1 MRLSPVVLPER
12 CKHYIL
18 YAWFTVKAHI
28 KDLLMKLANSTAQQD
43 FVTPQHPFACIW
55 ALRCVVLCCLPSHG
69 RCNFLNFFNYRY
81 GVTNVCVPA
90 WSQDPVH
97 LKHYARDV
105 TPTGQTNKRLKR
117 GLNMQLEKIKDTNR
131 EKKNPFLIGHTMIEA
146 RALMASL
153 IPQLRYTH
161 HGLYSDNQRMED
173 PSQKYLVS

>member
-1 MRLSPVVLPER
+1 MLALIVKLSHWIKIHHSKTNITSLYRSNKRVLLQHMGSTKELSFLESSLNGTSTVVLTER

-28 KDLLMKLANSTAQQD
+28 TDLLMKLANSTAQQD

-55 ALRCVVLCCLPSHG
+55 ALRCVVLCCPPSHG
-69 RCNFLNFFNYRY
+69 RCNFLNFFNYGY
-81 GVTNVCVPA
+81 GVTNVCVPT

-117 GLNMQLEKIKDTNR
+117 GL
-131 EKKNPFLIGHTMIEA
+131 
-146 RALMASL
+146 SL
-153 IPQLRYTH
+153 L
-161 HGLYSDNQRMED
+161 
-173 PSQKYLVS
+173 